1 MRKSSA
7 RSVEERETKT
17 ERAVDLVRQSRH
29 LVVSLFMSTVQKVS
43 TSQ

>member
-1 MRKSSA
+1 MRKPSA
-7 RSVEERETKT
+7 RSVERETKT

-29 LVVSLFMSTVQKVS
+29 LVLSLFMSTVQKVS